1 MRSKLACCAL
11 LAFVI
16 GCAPEKVST
25 AAAEHHERRA
35 LIEAMER
42 HPSLAG
48 GETRKGSDRELLAR
62 AQKGRTAPANAQ
74 LRHAH

>member
-1 MRSKLACCAL
+1 MRSKLTCCAL
-11 LAFVI
+11 VAFVI
-16 GCAPEKVST
+16 GCAPENVST
-25 AAAEHHERRA
+25 AVAEHHERRA